1 VISRRFKTAVIAGGA
16 VGTIAVA
23 CFGPVVRYEARR
35 VAERYGG
42 TVAIERVVPTWHGAR
57 LCGVDVV
64 LEDVPSTRIHLE
76 EVEVRFGPGGRAIE
90 LRGGAIS
97 AVGSRALVLRE
108 TETWRAHHARSEAST
123 TGQGSSG
130 ATRTSVAGLTFTWKN
145 DALMPTESLTASDVS
160 FSRDEDRLNVSAA
173 TASVVLGWAS
183 VDVKQG
189 RVQLIRR
196 AGGGYGIGEFVADG
210 LEAQIVAAGGKGGTG
225 LVANESLRPTAGRS
239 IRAAL
244 VSAARELDAAL
255 EPLATVHLAG
265 VHAHVSH
272 GNDAV
277 TLGPGQLEVT
287 RSDGRLVLE
296 LAPQLK
302 STSAAMPGV
311 PPGAQAQTEH
321 EEALTFH
328 LSIPL
333 ADTADA
339 PQEIIAD
346 IQGGPIWLSSLGLK
360 EGDFGLFD
368 VGRTSVVTRSHVVF
382 APDGEGLRLDG
393 EGKIHGLSL
402 RSAALSDE
410 PVAGL
415 ELAFRAKG
423 EARLDGA
430 RVHVEA
436 GEVDLGAIRLSFQG
450 DYERV
455 KETFRVRGAFDV
467 PLTACQSML
476 DAVPKGL
483 VPKLHG
489 MRMAG
494 SFGLKGKINFDTA
507 HLDHN
512 FIVNWDTSN
521 TCRIVEAPTDISVD
535 RFQKPFRRTV
545 YDGEGRPVPMD
556 SGPGTP
562 GWTSLAAISKFMEV
576 AVLTTEDGGFHR
588 HHGFDQE
595 AIKNSIRENLRK
607 RRFVRGASTISMQLA
622 KNLYL
627 DRGKHLSRKLQE
639 AILTMYLEQ
648 ELTKEQLLELYL
660 NVVEFGPMVY
670 GIGPAAR
677 HYFNAVPS
685 ELSLSQSLYIS
696 SIMPNPKSQHFGAGG
711 VVVPGWMNY
720 LRKLMKI
727 AHGRHNITDEDLD
740 DALRETVVRG
750 APAPQ
755 RDAHPAGIGADTEGP
770 DPSEGA
776 GDWLGP

>member
-1 VISRRFKTAVIAGGA
+1 VISRRFKTAVIAGAA
-16 VGTIAVA
+16 VGATAVA
-23 CFGPVVRYEARR
+23 SFGPLVRYEVGR

-42 TVAIERVVPTWHGAR
+42 AVAIERVVPTWRGAR
-57 LCGVDVV
+57 LCGVDVA
-64 LEDVPSTRIHLE
+64 LEDVPSTKIHLD
-76 EVEVRFGPGGRAIE
+76 EVEVRFGSSGRAIE
-90 LRGGAIS
+90 LHGGVIS
-97 AVGSRALVLRE
+97 AVGARDLVLHE
-108 TETWRAHHARSEAST
+108 AETWRARHAGSEPTT
-123 TGQGSSG
+123 TGQGTSG
-130 ATRTSVAGLTFTWKN
+130 GTRTSVAGLSFTWKN
-145 DALMPTESLTASDVS
+145 DASTPTETLTASDVS
-160 FSRDEDRLNVSAA
+160 FSREEDRLSLSAA
-173 TASVVLGWAS
+173 NASVALGRAS

-189 RVQLIRR
+189 RVQLVRR
-196 AGGGYGIGEFVADG
+196 AGGGYRIGELAAGG
-210 LEAQIVAAGGKGGTG
+210 LEAQIVAPAGKGGSG
-225 LVANESLRPTAGRS
+225 LVANESLRPAGGSS

-244 VSAARELDAAL
+244 VSLARGLDAVL
-255 EPLATVHLAG
+255 EPLARVHLAG
-265 VHAHVSH
+265 VHARVSH
-272 GNDAV
+272 GHDAV

-287 RSDGRLVLE
+287 RSDGRLVID

-302 STSAAMPGV
+302 PASAGQGG
-311 PPGAQAQTEH
+311 PPGAQPQTDH

-333 ADTADA
+333 ADTPDA

-368 VGRTSVVTRSHVVF
+368 VGRTSVVTRSHLVL
-382 APDGEGLRLDG
+382 APDGESLRLDG
-393 EGKIHGLSL
+393 EGKVHGLSL

-436 GEVDLGAIRLSFQG
+436 GEVDLGAIHLSFQG

-455 KETFRVRGAFDV
+455 KDAFRVRGVFDV

-483 VPKLHG
+483 VPKLQG

-494 SFGLKGKINFDTA
+494 SFGLKGKLNFDTA
-507 HLDHN
+507 HLDRN
-512 FIVNWDTSN
+512 FVVNWDTSN
-521 TCRIVEAPTDISVD
+521 TCRIVEAPAEISVE
-535 RFQKPFRRTV
+535 RFRKSFRRTI
-545 YDGEGRPVPMD
+545 YDGEGRPVAMD

-576 AVLTTEDGGFHR
+576 AVLTTEDGSFHR

-677 HYFNAVPS
+677 HYFNAAPG
-685 ELSLSQSLYIS
+685 ELSLSQALYIS
-696 SIMPNPKSQHFGAGG
+696 SIMPNPKHQHFGAGG

-727 AHGRHNITDEDLD
+727 ARDRHNITDEDLD

-750 APAPQ
+750 SPAPQ
-755 RDAHPAGIGADTEGP
+755 RDAHPLGIGADIEGP
-770 DPSEGA
+770 EPPEGA